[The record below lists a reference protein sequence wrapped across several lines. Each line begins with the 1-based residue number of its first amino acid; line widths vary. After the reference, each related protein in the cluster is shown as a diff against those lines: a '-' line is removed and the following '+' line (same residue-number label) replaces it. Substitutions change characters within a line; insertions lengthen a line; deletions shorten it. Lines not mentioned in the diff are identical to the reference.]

1 MRKLFI
7 VVAIF
12 TLSILSFGK
21 EYRRIASGSPA
32 ISEILYELGL
42 KDSIVAMDKNSDVKG
57 LENVSKVSFY
67 NISME
72 EMLGLKADLVIFSTF
87 NKAEKNSFV
96 TLMEKNGTDV
106 IYLPDITSIEDIS
119 RHIVA
124 LAHGVEL
131 DATLL

>member
-67 NISME
+67 NISM
-72 EMLGLKADLVIFSTF
+72 
-87 NKAEKNSFV
+87 
-96 TLMEKNGTDV
+96 
-106 IYLPDITSIEDIS
+106 
-119 RHIVA
+119 
-124 LAHGVEL
+124 
-131 DATLL
+131 